1 MRDLRFY
8 TTCKYQ
14 VSPVTV
20 SEMLTEDKRLLDE
33 KSRTLF
39 MANLT
44 MCTSFFQVFPAL
56 RSDGDNAEYS
66 PARSCSHGGS
76 YTGTDLPKLCQRRR
90 HHLYYSVREKKSA
103 SVSQGYLLD
112 KYPWRESWTNGV
124 TRHVETKWKIVP
136 QQNILVE
143 PHYSQFGTWE
153 LTCRIFVQP

>member
-14 VSPVTV
+14 VRPVTV
-20 SEMLTEDKRLLDE
+20 SEMSTEDMRLLDE
-33 KSRTLF
+33 KLRTLF

-76 YTGTDLPKLCQRRR
+76 YTGGLTYANFAKDGDIIFIIQSGKKNLP
-90 HHLYYSVREKKSA
+90 LYPKA
-103 SVSQGYLLD
+103 IC
-112 KYPWRESWTNGV
+112 WTNTLEQSPGQMASQDMS
-124 TRHVETKWKIVP
+124 KQNGKLSLNKI
-136 QQNILVE
+136 
-143 PHYSQFGTWE
+143 F
-153 LTCRIFVQP
+153 